1 MKKENLDKLV
11 QETMSSFDGAEKASP
26 APFLLTR
33 IRAKMANSQTEPS
46 LWERA
51 GMLVAKPTVAFAVLA
66 SVLLMNVY
74 IITEAVSGSTNGMAA
89 QNTPAPTDEYSMNSA
104 SSLYDFENI
113 QP

>member
-11 QETMSSFDGAEKASP
+11 EETMNSLDGAAKASP

-33 IRAKMANSQTEPS
+33 IGAKMANRQEQPS

-51 GMLVAKPTVAFAVLA
+51 GFLITRPAIAFTVLA
-66 SVLLMNVY
+66 TVLLMNVY
-74 IITEAVSGSTNGMAA
+74 IIASSANGNDSGMAV
-89 QNTPAPTDEYSMNSA
+89 QNTAGLPEEYSLNTG